1 MNLEFFREFK
11 DPYIQNEQG
20 KGIFLAGVVLG
31 YIAKSQVGSEKDIK
45 NAPLF
50 KQIQF
55 GRMDMKN
62 LKKQLARVPQLL
74 AAYSDKRG
82 EISIVAP
89 HLVSVLSAEAGKMI
103 LSGTGA
109 ELGTEGNFAFTVGFV
124 NANNY
129 FWRVFRKESED
140 E

>member
-1 MNLEFFREFK
+1 MNLGFFNEFK
-11 DPYIQNEQG
+11 DPYLQNEQG

-31 YIAKSQVGSEKDIK
+31 YIAKCQAGSEKDIK

-50 KQIQF
+50 KQMQF

-62 LKKQLARVPQLL
+62 MKKQLARVPQLL
-74 AAYSDKRG
+74 AAYSD
-82 EISIVAP
+82 SIVAS
-89 HLVSVLSAEAGKMI
+89 HLVSLLSAQAGKMI
-103 LSGTGA
+103 LAGTGA

-124 NANNY
+124 NANSY
-129 FWRVFRKESED
+129 FWKVFRKESEV

>member
-1 MNLEFFREFK
+1 MNFDFFK
-11 DPYIQNEQG
+11 DLKDDYLQNDQG

-31 YIAKSQVGSEKDIK
+31 FIAKGQAGSEREIK

-55 GRMDMKN
+55 GRMDIKN

-74 AAYSDKRG
+74 AAYD
-82 EISIVAP
+82 SIVAP

-103 LSGTGA
+103 LSGSVS

-124 NANNY
+124 NANEY
-129 FWRVFRKESED
+129 FWKIFRKEKED

>member
-1 MNLEFFREFK
+1 VNLEFFKEFK
-11 DPYIQNEQG
+11 DPYVQNEQG

-31 YIAKSQVGSEKDIK
+31 YIAKSQAGSERDIK

-74 AAYSDKRG
+74 AAYSD
-82 EISIVAP
+82 SIIAH

-103 LSGTGA
+103 LSGTGT
-109 ELGTEGNFAFTVGFV
+109 ELGTEGNFVFTVGFV
-124 NANNY
+124 NANSY
-129 FWRVFRKESED
+129 FWKVFGKESED